1 MIDAL
6 TAESRMECP
15 VHGTRRPT
23 VICRHLREGSRA
35 GFHVPDEPDAEM
47 PWLRSAWCDRCE
59 EVLEREGEWND
70 RSEAFASILFVC
82 EGCFE
87 DVRARNGVA

>member
-1 MIDAL
+1 MGEPLDQR
-6 TAESRMECP
+6 SRMECP

-23 VICRHLREGSRA
+23 VICRHLQHGVA
-35 GFHVPDEPDAEM
+35 LGFHRPEEPDPDM
-47 PWLRSAWCDRCE
+47 PWLASAWCDACD
-59 EVLEREGEWND
+59 EVLRDEGEWND

-87 DVRARNGVA
+87 DVRARNARG